1 MQKSNSTVEY
11 LDNTLPNVWTLN
23 GLAEWDNQQVSD
35 EHITGLWVLNVRF
48 AAMLNSKTNYYIF
61 SSQHITGL
69 WVVWVL
75 NFGFAAILNSKT
87 NYFIAAHYRTLDRL
101 GVKHHVHCDTAFS
114 NSPIFVTF

>member
-35 EHITGLWVLNVRF
+35 EVRKK
-48 AAMLNSKTNYYIF
+48 ADELYNDLKER
-61 SSQHITGL
+61 L